1 MGTCLKTNQLS
12 ASSVLACVCE
22 FESKAEKR
30 KESDELSN
38 RQSLPCVGK
47 VHGTLCWS
55 TLTRRNVN
63 ASIKHALQVNAIEL
77 AIMHANARSHP
88 RYHTCEWD
96 PSHATLSLR
105 TLPHRYHVHCTKRA
119 HGRRCIGKDHTRA
132 CWSERKYLVRGC
144 ACGTTSPRRV
154 GEVHPSHQTCPKKK
168 KKKKEGFECRWLTT
182 DGHRRWWCDGVA
194 LVMGTVHHVR
204 GGAAELRKHI
214 CQKNLVVVDWNAS
227 WCGPCRRV
235 KPEVVRIAQEWPQ
248 VCFLDVQIDASEA
261 NQTLATEAGVRALPT
276 FQFYVMGKLETSFT
290 GGDPRR
296 LENETRKLAQEL
308 EQYKNDQEAIDMGY
322 KAANAMRRMKAACS
336 DYGRF
341 EEAARTCAKFVN
353 NALAHP
359 HEPKYRRVR
368 IGNRAVQE
376 RLANVEGGLDVL
388 RAFGFEDQTI
398 EGEEYLVLETIK
410 PCMKHVQKQLEF
422 AIMAASVQ
430 GPTVGQSQPA
440 NAASTSESTEESMKE
455 LVAKLAQNFQ
465 ESTGEGSGAADGT

>member
-1 MGTCLKTNQLS
+1 MQPFCFVRYQTASTCTSRNERTNGGAL
-12 ASSVLACVCE
+12 ARIARVLVGPNARTWFVGVLA
-22 FESKAEKR
+22 R
-30 KESDELSN
+30 RRL
-38 RQSLPCVGK
+38 VG
-47 VHGTLCWS
+47 W
-55 TLTRRNVN
+55 
-63 ASIKHALQVNAIEL
+63 
-77 AIMHANARSHP
+77 ARSIP
-88 RYHTCEWD
+88 
-96 PSHATLSLR
+96 PNL
-105 TLPHRYHVHCTKRA
+105 
-119 HGRRCIGKDHTRA
+119 
-132 CWSERKYLVRGC
+132 
-144 ACGTTSPRRV
+144 
-154 GEVHPSHQTCPKKK
+154 PKKK
-168 KKKKEGFECRWLTT
+168 KKEVEGFECSWLTT
-182 DGHRRWWCDGVA
+182 DAHRRWWCDGVV

-465 ESTGEGSGAADGT
+465 ESNGEGSGAADGT

>member
-1 MGTCLKTNQLS
+1 MWLSVRLSEVTIVRSRDGTS
-12 ASSVLACVCE
+12 RRVLAHPNVQWFVRVCVCGMA
-22 FESKAEKR
+22 SK
-30 KESDELSN
+30 
-38 RQSLPCVGK
+38 
-47 VHGTLCWS
+47 
-55 TLTRRNVN
+55 
-63 ASIKHALQVNAIEL
+63 
-77 AIMHANARSHP
+77 
-88 RYHTCEWD
+88 
-96 PSHATLSLR
+96 
-105 TLPHRYHVHCTKRA
+105 
-119 HGRRCIGKDHTRA
+119 
-132 CWSERKYLVRGC
+132 
-144 ACGTTSPRRV
+144 RRV
-154 GEVHPSHQTCPKKK
+154 GRYEHPHTFQQQQKKK
-168 KKKKEGFECRWLTT
+168 KKTNIKGFECRWLTF
-182 DGHRRWWCDGVA
+182 DKRWLCNTVA
-194 LVMGTVHHVR
+194 VVMGTVHHVR

-290 GGDPRR
+290 GGDTRR
-296 LENETRKLAQEL
+296 LENETRKFAQEL
-308 EQYKNDQEAIDMGY
+308 EQYKNDQEAIDMGN

-359 HEPKYRRVR
+359 NEPKYRRVR

-398 EGEEYLVLETIK
+398 EGEEYLVLDTVK
-410 PCMKHVQKQLEF
+410 PCMKHVQKQLDF

-430 GPTVGQSQPA
+430 GPTAGQSQPA
-440 NAASTSESTEESMKE
+440 NAASTAESTEESMKE
-455 LVAKLAQNFQ
+455 LVARLAQNFQ
-465 ESTGEGSGAADGT
+465 ESNGEGSGAADGT